1 LNTATNWGI
10 SMTIKLRTSLLLLL
24 IVLLAQCA
32 QFQFYDYRTV
42 KSPSQ
47 RIGVIADRL
56 IGYNR
61 LEVISFPN
69 ETSPVL
75 HVYLTKMISRT
86 VKYKTDSHREEIY
99 KKQVSNLEAF
109 LDEYGGFWV
118 GFHGFMF
125 ILGGKLWLPFAA
137 VTTWICSTM
146 VDPQPEFE
154 YHLVP
159 RSEETEVSYR
169 ENTLSIPAQG
179 ESLLIDE
186 SRTIQTN
193 NNGHATIR
201 VDPSQFDTGITI
213 RHVATDNTYLVRREK
228 KERTIRADWVKTVKL
243 LNLAIGWTRT
253 LAKLVNTAI
262 AGAGSHVMVLTIV
275 VHIASGLVIDFAIE
289 KLGTTTEQYYKWIV
303 VVLKQSSERSY

>member
-1 LNTATNWGI
+1 MI
-10 SMTIKLRTSLLLLL
+10 IKLRTSLLLLL
-24 IVLLAQCA
+24 IVLLARCA
-32 QFQFYDYRTV
+32 QFQFYDYKTV

-47 RIGVIADRL
+47 RIEVVADRL

-61 LEVISFPN
+61 LEVISYPN
-69 ETSPVL
+69 ESSPVL

-109 LDEYGGFWV
+109 LDEGWEFWV

-137 VTTWICSTM
+137 VSTWIGTTM

-159 RSEETEVSYR
+159 RSEKTEVSYR
-169 ENTLSIPAQG
+169 ESMLSVPAQG

-253 LAKLVNTAI
+253 LAKLVNAAI
-262 AGAGSHVMVLTIV
+262 AGAGSHVMALTIV
-275 VHIASGLVIDFAIE
+275 VHIASGLVINFAID

-303 VVLKQSSERSY
+303 VVLK

>member
-10 SMTIKLRTSLLLLL
+10 SMIIKLRTSLLLLL

-42 KSPSQ
+42 KSSSQ
-47 RIGVIADRL
+47 RIGVVADRL

-69 ETSPVL
+69 ESSPVL

-125 ILGGKLWLPFAA
+125 ILAGKLWLPYAA
-137 VTTWICSTM
+137 VTTWIGTTM

-169 ENTLSIPAQG
+169 ENMLSIPAQG

-243 LNLAIGWTRT
+243 LNLAIGWAQT

-275 VHIASGLVIDFAIE
+275 VHIASGLVINFAIE

-303 VVLKQSSERSY
+303 IVLKQSSERSY

>member
-1 LNTATNWGI
+1 MNTATNWGI